1 MVKDAENITDKCDE
15 AIKWLDANQLA
26 EIDEFN
32 ENRRRLRVFA
42 TQISPS
48 PTLTLEEPQEEC
60 LTLEMLDQPSKML
73 INTI

>member
-1 MVKDAENITDKCDE
+1 MKIVTEKCDE

-32 ENRRRLRVFA
+32 EKRRRLRVFA
-42 TQISPS
+42 TPISPS
-48 PTLTLEEPQEEC
+48 PMLPLEEPQEAC
-60 LTLEMLDQPSKML
+60 LTLEVLDQPSKML